1 MAGTKGYGDF
11 SNNNNDLYLET
22 LGDFIHY
29 SRPIFNISYDLPNY
43 QGGIKY

>member
-22 LGDFIHY
+22 LGDFIHP